1 MNELKLINCT
11 QKCFKQNDDEIIVI
25 NERYSYKDYQI
36 DIHMT
41 HVWDLQAEGIMRI
54 SDLKSYEELAY
65 THIDTEYF
73 EHSTSVQESYILKIL
88 KDYESGKL
96 RKIYYM

>member
-1 MNELKLINCT
+1 
-11 QKCFKQNDDEIIVI
+11 
-25 NERYSYKDYQI
+25 
-36 DIHMT
+36 MT

-88 KDYESGKL
+88 KDYKSGKL

>member
-11 QKCFKQNDDEIIVI
+11 QKYFEQNDDEITVI
-25 NERYSYKDYQI
+25 NEKYSYKDYQI

-41 HVWDLQAEGIMRI
+41 HVGDLQAKGIMRI
-54 SDLKSYEELAY
+54 SDLKSCEELAY

-88 KDYESGKL
+88 KDYKSGKL

>member
-11 QKCFKQNDDEIIVI
+11 QKYSEQNDDEITVI
-25 NERYSYKDYQI
+25 NEKYSYKDYQI

-41 HVWDLQAEGIMRI
+41 HVWDLQAEGIIRI
-54 SDLKSYEELAY
+54 SDLKSCEELAY

-73 EHSTSVQESYILKIL
+73 EHSTSVQKSYILKIL

>member
-41 HVWDLQAEGIMRI
+41 HVWDLQAEGII

-88 KDYESGKL
+88 KDYKSGKL